1 MPWSEWITPAPALGG
16 GELPGGVLS
25 GHRGESVGFAAP
37 EDAIGAARTAA
48 TAGTAEASSDRVIPL
63 SAPAI
68 SDELA
73 AIPPGESLYFGT
85 VGRQQAWR
93 FYSATQAGIP
103 DVRNWF
109 PPEMD
114 DLEYGVDYGPRPDRD
129 EDTDEDAYVQ
139 YEDGDAVL
147 LGWQGIATLNLSVSP
162 DADVRSAEIVATIDW
177 PMPLETPII
186 GEPVPTATSYY
197 DETGGVPV
205 VSLTD
210 GSDGD
215 TSGPVDITAYL
226 TGLDEFAL
234 FARTTGNPTVVLDGD
249 NYSSTWA
256 ATPFF
261 DVRALIQYPRF
272 RYWIPG
278 GILPLRQYPRNDGLR
293 GGAPAAKPTSRQGTT
308 ARRTYL

>member
-25 GHRGESVGFAAP
+25 GHRGEVDGFATP
-37 EDAIGAARTAA
+37 EDAVAAARTAM
-48 TAGTAEASSDRVIPL
+48 TAGTAGSTSDRVIPL

-68 SDELA
+68 ANELA
-73 AIPPGESLYFGT
+73 FIPPGESLYFAAAA
-85 VGRQQAWR
+85 RQQAWR
-93 FYSATQAGIP
+93 FYSAAQAGIP
-103 DVRNWF
+103 DVRDWF

-147 LGWQGIATLNLSVSP
+147 LGWQGAATMTLSVSP
-162 DADVRSAEIVATIDW
+162 DTDVRSAEIVATIDW
-177 PMPLETPII
+177 PIPLETPII
-186 GEPVPTATSYY
+186 GTPVPTATSYY

-205 VSLTD
+205 LSIED

-215 TSGPVDITAYL
+215 SSGPVDITAYL
-226 TGLDEFAL
+226 AGLDEFAL
-234 FARTTGNPTVVLDGD
+234 FVRATGNPTVVLDDGE
-249 NYSSTWA
+249 YTSAWV
-256 ATPFF
+256 ATPFL

-293 GGAPAAKPTSRQGTT
+293 GGAPSARPTSRQGST
-308 ARRTYL
+308 ARRTYI